1 MGLLFDDH
9 YWRLSLEIG
18 VEGWDPG
25 PGLPFRLYD
34 FTPSAETAAMWRELS
49 YIPWWSAEDLSIRF
63 FRPLSSLFLWIDFK
77 AFAQTLWIAHLH
89 SIAWFLALV
98 AVVVALH
105 RRVID
110 NAKTAML
117 ASVMYAI
124 AVGPTAPAAW
134 ISARHT
140 TIASVFG
147 LLALVLHLR
156 RRETGSGGV
165 AGRVL
170 PPILVGISML
180 GGELSVA
187 ALALIFAYELLGRA
201 GIDPLRRRLA
211 ALLPYAALA
220 GAYLVFYTT
229 AGYGARATGL
239 YVSPVT
245 DPLRFL
251 AAAALRV
258 PIFLGELVAVSPA
271 LAVTA
276 RPDLQPGHA
285 TWGLV
290 TTALVALMLFV
301 LRRSLDVSERRALR
315 WLVPGALVSLLPG
328 AAGVLGGRA
337 LLPALVASTL
347 FVAILLRH
355 GLAAAREKGR
365 SMAGRVALWLAV
377 IVLGLAHLVY
387 APFVRVAVTYVWTG
401 LAGDTERI
409 AAEVPDCG
417 PRFVVLASHDP
428 TIITYVPA
436 AMTPG
441 RVVEGF
447 RVLSAAPNDHRLENV
462 TASGFDVVVVGERG
476 VSFWERVYRD
486 KPLRAGDAVE
496 LSDLRVEVIDAV
508 ELGPT
513 RLRVDLR
520 GPLVEPG
527 LCLLV
532 WRDGALRRIDTP
544 VPGEVVE
551 LPYRKGPMGI

>member
-1 MGLLFDDH
+1 
-9 YWRLSLEIG
+9 
-18 VEGWDPG
+18 
-25 PGLPFRLYD
+25 
-34 FTPSAETAAMWRELS
+34 MWRESS

-98 AVVVALH
+98 TVVVVLH

-110 NAKTAML
+110 DTRTAML

-124 AVGPTAPAAW
+124 AVGPAAPAAW

-147 LLALVLHLR
+147 LLALALHLR

-165 AGRVL
+165 AGAVL
-170 PPILVGISML
+170 PPVLVGISML
-180 GGELSVA
+180 GGELSLA
-187 ALALIFAYELLGRA
+187 ALALIFAYELFGRA
-201 GIDPLRRRLA
+201 GIDSSRRRVV
-211 ALLPYAALA
+211 ALVPYAVLA
-220 GAYLVFYTT
+220 GAYLIFYTA

-239 YVSPVT
+239 YVSPIT
-245 DPLRFL
+245 EPLRFV

-290 TTALVALMLFV
+290 TTGLVALLLLV
-301 LRRSLDVSERRALR
+301 LRRRLDASERRALR
-315 WLVPGALVSLLPG
+315 WLIPGALVSLLPG
-328 AAGVLGGRA
+328 ASGVLGGRA

-347 FVAILLRH
+347 LVAILLRH
-355 GLAAAREKGR
+355 GLAAARER
-365 SMAGRVALWLAV
+365 SRPLAGRIVLWSVV

-387 APFVRVAVTYVWTG
+387 APFVRVAVTRLWTG
-401 LAGDTERI
+401 LASDTERI
-409 AAEVPDCG
+409 AAAIPDCG

-441 RVVEGF
+441 REVERF
-447 RVLSAAPNDHRLENV
+447 RVLSTAPNDHRLENI

-486 KPLRAGDAVE
+486 EPLKAGDVVE
-496 LSDLRVEVIDAV
+496 LSDVRVEVVDAV

-520 GPLVEPG
+520 GTLDEPG
-527 LCLLV
+527 SCLLV

-544 VPGEVVE
+544 VPGEIVE
-551 LPYRKGPMGI
+551 ILFQKGPMGI